1 MAVTREY
8 CKGVIIMNCDFN
20 QCTEVTLVLRSINNL
35 LMRATVHQAK
45 KSDIDNF
52 TIMHGWILGYLY
64 DNKTTDV
71 YQRDIEKQFSI
82 TRSTVTSIVKNME
95 ALGYIKRIDVEHDAR
110 LKKLVITEDGEL
122 MFHKIIGLMQ
132 QMDKEIKCGINNE
145 DYTAFLRVCSQVKDN
160 LSKLN

>member
-52 TIMHGWILGYLY
+52 TIMNNQMG
-64 DNKTTDV
+64 DKC
-71 YQRDIEKQFSI
+71 Q
-82 TRSTVTSIVKNME
+82 
-95 ALGYIKRIDVEHDAR
+95 
-110 LKKLVITEDGEL
+110 LKS
-122 MFHKIIGLMQ
+122 
-132 QMDKEIKCGINNE
+132 
-145 DYTAFLRVCSQVKDN
+145 FLR
-160 LSKLN
+160 